1 MILPLTATA
10 LTLDGRV
17 VEQEALGDAAHAV
30 GDHLASAPRAGLVLL
45 GPFGSGKSTLC
56 ARLASEGLPGL
67 PPLTVVPLRVVA
79 RHAATGDG
87 HDLEVGLRKAVGAQ
101 RIDEAQAGER
111 ILLLDGL
118 DEIPTTCAGAGSFQ
132 ELFDQLTTLVGPRFL
147 LTSRP
152 GWFRTAVEHDPDQ
165 VDTLSRSHI
174 ATWVLDPLPLPSVRA
189 TIAGMPD
196 GRRRLISVEGML
208 ELATSPVLYQA
219 TLAALPFIEP
229 GRPIHP
235 WGVFDAW
242 IRHAL
247 RTGPRHDE
255 AIVALEELAWE
266 AYTDA
271 DYGLEVPLLS
281 PERVAEARLPD
292 RLRQALL
299 VNELTGGLRFGHRS
313 VYEFLLASRIAPR
326 LAANQGHGPDELS
339 GRRLTDAMRAFI
351 VGRTGPMG
359 VRFDRRAERAWIPRG
374 NFIAGGDLSLDE
386 RPLRIQHLAEPVW
399 LCRVPVTHADW
410 ARFLAD
416 QPDDRV
422 DAHYLQHWGPDRSP
436 PPDMDQAPIYNL
448 WPQDADR
455 YAAWYADHPS
465 EPDQAGA
472 RLPTADEWEKAV
484 RGIDGRRWPWGDHWR
499 PAAAITGELG
509 LTRPPAVRAF
519 GAAGE
524 SALYGAAGGVFEY
537 TSTWWRDREDRGREV
552 MGGCFTHPASVS
564 RASLRLSHR
573 LSGTLKA
580 GLRLA
585 WDAPEPEP

>member
-10 LTLDGRV
+10 LELDVR
-17 VEQEALGDAAHAV
+17 HIRTTPV
-30 GDHLASAPRAGLVLL
+30 GDVAQAVYAHLRDARPGGIVLL

-56 ARLASEGLPGL
+56 TRLATEEAAGL
-67 PPLTVVPLRVVA
+67 PPRTVVPLRVVA
-79 RHAATGDG
+79 RHDDLVAGLCAAIGRQR
-87 HDLEVGLRKAVGAQ
+87 LEEAQ
-101 RIDEAQAGER
+101 RGER

-118 DEIPTTCAGAGSFQ
+118 DEIRCSYSANQDGKQSFQ
-132 ELFDQLTTLVGPRFL
+132 RIFDEITQIVGPRWL

-152 GWFRTAVEHDPDQ
+152 GWFRTEVDRDEDQ
-165 VDTLSRSHI
+165 VDGLSHPHVL
-174 ATWVLDPLPLPSVRA
+174 TWLLDPLPLPIVRA

-247 RTGPRHDE
+247 STGPRHDE
-255 AIVALEELAWE
+255 AIVAMEALAWE
-266 AYTDA
+266 AYVGH
-271 DYGLEVPLLS
+271 DYSLEVPLLS

-326 LAANQGHGPDELS
+326 LAANQGRGPDELS
-339 GRRLTDAMRAFI
+339 GKRITDAMRAFI
-351 VGRTGPMG
+351 VGRTGSMG
-359 VRFDRRAERAWIPRG
+359 VRFDRRAERARIPRG
-374 NFIAGGDLSLDE
+374 NFIAGGERSLDE
-386 RPLRIQHLAEPVW
+386 RPLRIEHLAEPAWVS
-399 LCRVPVTHADW
+399 RVPITHQQW
-410 ARFLAD
+410 ANYLSE

-422 DAHYLQHWGPDRSP
+422 DAHYLSHWGEAREQPAGMED
-436 PPDMDQAPIYNL
+436 APIYNL
-448 WPQDADR
+448 WPEDADR
-455 YAAWYADHPS
+455 YAAW
-465 EPDQAGA
+465 AGA
-472 RLPTADEWEKAV
+472 RLPTANEWEKAA
-484 RGIDGRRWPWGDHWR
+484 RGIDGRRWPWGDFWR
-499 PAAAITGELG
+499 PAAAVVSDLG
-509 LTRPPAVRAF
+509 VTRPLGVRAF
-519 GAAGE
+519 GASGE
-524 SALYGAAGGVFEY
+524 AALFSAAGGVFEY
-537 TSTWWRDREDRGREV
+537 TSTAWRDRPDRGRVV
-552 MGGCFTHPASVS
+552 MGGCFTHPKAVS

-573 LSGTLKA
+573 LSGNLKA

-585 WDAPEPEP
+585 WDAAPDDADET